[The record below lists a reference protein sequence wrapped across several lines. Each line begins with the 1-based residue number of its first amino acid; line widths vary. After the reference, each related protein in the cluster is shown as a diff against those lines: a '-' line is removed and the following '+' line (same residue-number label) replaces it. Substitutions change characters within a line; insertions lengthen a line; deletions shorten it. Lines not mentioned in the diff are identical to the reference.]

1 MQEVSLQD
9 KRKRAEMMEE
19 ELDLKRSTNYYLA
32 TFIPA
37 CELATVEKRN
47 VTEVLIFR
55 SDKE

>member
-1 MQEVSLQD
+1 
-9 KRKRAEMMEE
+9 MMEE